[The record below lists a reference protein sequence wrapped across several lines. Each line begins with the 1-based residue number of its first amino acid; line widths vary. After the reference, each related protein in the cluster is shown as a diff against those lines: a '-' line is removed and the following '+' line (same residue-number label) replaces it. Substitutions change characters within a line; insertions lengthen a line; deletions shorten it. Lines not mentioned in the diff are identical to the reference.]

1 MALKTVSNPFSS
13 SRPERPFSLRHFG
26 QVSLVLNHSSRHNL
40 QPRSDL
46 QQVPTTGFSIAP
58 LHIVHSSDFSISI
71 MLLLSTFK
79 MIAVVSTRA
88 TLLAVSTTSVRA
100 PSSSVSSLF
109 EYDALLKCV
118 QKVPSWTKA

>member
-13 SRPERPFSLRHFG
+13 SRPERPFSLRHLG
-26 QVSLVLNHSSRHNL
+26 QVSLLLNHSSRHNL

-71 MLLLSTFK
+71 MQLLSTFK
-79 MIAVVSTRA
+79 IIADVSTRA

-118 QKVPSWTKA
+118 QK